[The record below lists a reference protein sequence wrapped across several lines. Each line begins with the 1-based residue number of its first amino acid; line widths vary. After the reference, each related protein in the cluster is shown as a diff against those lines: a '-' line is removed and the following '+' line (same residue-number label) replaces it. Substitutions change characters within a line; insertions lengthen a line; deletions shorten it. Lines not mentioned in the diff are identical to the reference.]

1 MNRLRPMMP
10 LLLALI
16 PASAHA
22 AATPIEHLIVIVGEN
37 RTFDNLFATYRPR
50 GGQHISNLLSKGIVN
65 ADGSPG
71 KNYGLAA
78 QQQAVD
84 NDVYR
89 IDPSLTGAYATL
101 PQPYTTGAFGQA
113 LYSPD
118 PRFPNNLPNGPF
130 PLTKYAYYGAHTGDP
145 AHRFFQMWQ
154 QIDGGKMD
162 LFTWVGTTIG
172 FGSSNGP
179 HSGSPGMTAQGGVAM
194 GFYNMAMGD
203 APILRN
209 LAEHY
214 AISDNYHQPIM
225 GGTGPNY
232 FALATGDVAYFSLS
246 GKPAI
251 PPENQIENP
260 DPKSGTNNWYKND
273 GYAGGSYVNC
283 SDAKQPGVASVSN
296 FIGKLTYRTFNDG
309 NCAPDTYYLVNNY
322 EPGYSA
328 SGVPAALGPDHFTI
342 PPLAIPNI
350 GESLSSRGVS
360 WKWYAGGR
368 GDGKKTVN
376 KEYCT
381 ICDPF
386 TYSTHVM
393 TTHLKDNLQDL
404 SRFYSDVANE
414 ATLPAV
420 SFISPYDSI
429 SGHPGYAM
437 EPGFDQFVENI
448 IKQVRKNSALWKK
461 TAILI
466 TFDEGGGYYDSGYV
480 QTLDFFG
487 DGTRIPIIAVSP
499 YAKKGYVD
507 HTYYD
512 HVSILKFI
520 ERNWGLAPLS
530 ARSRDNLPNPVQ
542 TGNNVYVPENRPA
555 IGDLMNM
562 FEFEK

>member
-1 MNRLRPMMP
+1 MNRLRH
-10 LLLALI
+10 LIATALVI
-16 PASAHA
+16 LPASVHA

-37 RTFDNLFATYRPR
+37 RTFDNLFATYRPG
-50 GGQHISNLLSKGIVN
+50 GGQHISNLLSRGIVRL
-65 ADGSPG
+65 DGSPG
-71 KNYGLAA
+71 KHYGQAA

-84 NDVYR
+84 SSVYS
-89 IDPSLTGAYATL
+89 INPAHTGQYTTL
-101 PQPYTTGAFGQA
+101 PQPYTSGAFGQE

-118 PRFPNNLPNGPF
+118 PRFPVNLPNGPF
-130 PLTKYAYYGAHTGDP
+130 QLTKYAYYGAHTGDP

-154 QIDGGKMD
+154 QVDGGKMD
-162 LFTWVGTTIG
+162 LFTWVGTSIG

-179 HSGSPGMTAQGGVAM
+179 SSVQGKTAQGGVSM
-194 GFYNMAMGD
+194 GFYNMAAGD
-203 APILRN
+203 APIMRN

-232 FALATGDVAYFSLS
+232 FALATGDVAYFSLA

-260 DPKSGTNNWYKND
+260 DPKPGTNNWYKND

-283 SDAKQPGVASVSN
+283 SDSKQPGVASIVDYLK
-296 FIGKLTYRTFNDG
+296 KLPYRTFRNG
-309 NCAPDTYYLVNNY
+309 NCARDTYYLVNNY

-328 SGVPAALGPDHFTI
+328 SGVPAQLGPDHYTV
-342 PPLAIPNI
+342 PPLAVPNI
-350 GESLSSRGVS
+350 GEGLAAKGVS

-368 GDGKKTVN
+368 GDGKTTVN

-386 TYSTHVM
+386 TYSPGVM
-393 TTHLKDNLQDL
+393 TTNLKDNLVDL
-404 SRFYSDVANE
+404 SRFYSDVKHE
-414 ATLPAV
+414 SSMPAV
-420 SFISPYDSI
+420 AFISPYDSI

-437 EPGFDQFVENI
+437 EPGFDQFIQNI
-448 IKQVRKNSALWKK
+448 IDKVRQNRKLWGK

-480 QTLDFFG
+480 QPLDFFG

-499 YAKKGYVD
+499 YAKQGFVD

-520 ERNWGLAPLS
+520 EKNWGLHPLS
-530 ARSRDNLPNPVQ
+530 SRSRDNLPNPVQ
-542 TGNNVYVPENRPA
+542 AENSYVPQNRPA
-555 IGDLMNM
+555 IGDLMNL
-562 FEFEK
+562 FNFEK

>member
-1 MNRLRPMMP
+1 MNRLRPSIF
-10 LLLALI
+10 LFLACL
-16 PASAHA
+16 PASVHA

-37 RTFDNLFATYRPR
+37 RTFDNLFATYTPK
-50 GGQHISNLLSKGIVN
+50 GGQRISNLLSKGIVKL
-65 ADGSPG
+65 DGSPG
-71 KNYGLAA
+71 KNFGLAA

-84 NDVYR
+84 NDLYSVEPNR
-89 IDPSLTGAYATL
+89 VGPYATL

-118 PRFPNNLPNGPF
+118 PRFPQDLPNGPF
-130 PLTKYAYYGAHTGDP
+130 QITKYVYYGAHTGDP

-154 QIDGGKMD
+154 QVDGGKMD
-162 LFTWVGTTIG
+162 LFTWVGTSIG

-179 HSGSPGMTAQGGVAM
+179 HSGSPGMTAQGGVSM

-214 AISDNYHQPIM
+214 AIGDNYHQPIM

-232 FALATGDVAYFSLS
+232 FALATGDVAYYSRE
-246 GKPAI
+246 GKPER
-251 PPENQIENP
+251 PPEKQVENP
-260 DPKSGTNNWYKND
+260 DPRPGTNNWYRND
-273 GYAGGSYVNC
+273 GYAGGSYVDC
-283 SDAKQPGVASVSN
+283 SDENQPGVAG
-296 FIGKLTYRTFNDG
+296 IADYLKKLPYKAFNGG
-309 NCAPDTYYLVNNY
+309 NCAPNTYYLVNNY

-328 SGVPAALGPDHFTI
+328 SGEPAALGPDHFTV
-342 PPLAIPNI
+342 PPLAVPNI
-350 GESLSSRGVS
+350 GEALSAGKVS

-368 GDGKKTVN
+368 GDGKSTVN

-386 TYSTHVM
+386 TFSSRVM
-393 TTHLKDNLQDL
+393 TTQLRDNLQDL
-404 SRFYSDVANE
+404 SRFYSDVGKD
-414 ATLPAV
+414 LPAV

-437 EPGFDQFVENI
+437 EPGFDQFVEDI
-448 IKQVRKNSALWKK
+448 IEKVRQNRKLWEK

-466 TFDEGGGYYDSGYV
+466 TYDEGGGYYDSGYI

-487 DGTRIPIIAVSP
+487 DGTRIPVIAVSP
-499 YAKKGYVD
+499 YAKKGFVD

-520 ERNWGLAPLS
+520 EKNWGLPPLS
-530 ARSRDNLPNPVQ
+530 SRSRDNLPNPVQ
-542 TGNNVYVPENRPA
+542 KDSYIPLNRPA
-555 IGDLMNM
+555 IGDLMNL
-562 FEFEK
+562 FEFGK